1 MKQLNHS
8 GTLTF
13 VVALSLLVITGCSKN
28 DNGMQPGK
36 KVDLIFYGLTS
47 SNELVKYNAKS
58 PEMIIANKAITGL
71 ESGAKLLAID
81 FRPATGQLY
90 AVGND
95 SRLYVINPETGVAR
109 VLGTAP
115 FTTSINGTIASFDF
129 NPTVDRIRLVTDAG
143 QNLRLNP
150 ETGTIAFI
158 DGNLNP
164 GTPMV
169 TGAAYTNNVAGA
181 TATTLFDIDMTSQK
195 LVKQNPPNNGTL
207 VEVGSLGVMATGD
220 AGFDISADSKVALAS
235 LTVSN
240 KNSLYYIDTT
250 SGKAHKLGT
259 FGKAIIGLAIPTNPV
274 AYSVDNTNNLLI
286 FDFTS
291 KGTPVS
297 KPITN
302 IQPGEN
308 ILGID
313 MRPAT
318 GQLYVLGSSNRIYA
332 INMSNGAATAIGMS
346 PFTPALEGTSFGFD
360 FNPTVDRIRIVSNTG
375 QNLRAHPET
384 GVVAFTDKVLNPGT
398 PAVTAAA
405 YINNFAG
412 STMTTLFD
420 IDVATGKLY
429 SQVPPNDGTLT
440 EVGSLGITI
449 ESNTG
454 FDIGGQSNKAYAL
467 LTVGSTTK
475 IYSINTT
482 TGAATALT
490 DFPVAGKGLAIGLGF

>member
-1 MKQLNHS
+1 MKQRIHI

-13 VVALSLLVITGCSKN
+13 AVALTILFVIGCSKN
-28 DNGMQPGK
+28 DNGMQPIK

-58 PEMIIANKAITGL
+58 PEMIISNKAIAGL

-95 SRLYVINPETGVAR
+95 SRLYVINPETGGAR
-109 VLGTAP
+109 IIGTSP
-115 FTTSINGTIASFDF
+115 FTTPINGTIAGFDF

-150 ETGTIAFI
+150 ETGGVAVV

-169 TGAAYTNNVAGA
+169 TGAAYTNSVAGA
-181 TATTLFDIDMTSQK
+181 TSTTLFDIDMASKK

-207 VEVGSLGVMATGD
+207 VEVGSLNVMATGD

-235 LTVSN
+235 LTVNN
-240 KNSLYYIDTT
+240 KNNLYVIDTT

-259 FGKAIIGLAIPTNPV
+259 LGKAIIGLAIPTNPV
-274 AYSVDNTNNLLI
+274 AYSVDNSNNLLI
-286 FDFTS
+286 FNFTAA
-291 KGTPVS
+291 GTPVS
-297 KPITN
+297 RPISN
-302 IQPGEN
+302 IQAGEN

-318 GQLYVLGSSNRIYA
+318 GQLYALGSSNRIYA
-332 INMSNGAATAIGMS
+332 INMSSGAATAIGLS
-346 PFTPALEGTSFGFD
+346 AFVPALDGTSFGFD

-384 GVVAFTDKVLNPGT
+384 GVVAFTDGVLKPGT
-398 PAVTAAA
+398 PDVTAAA
-405 YINNFAG
+405 YTNNFAG

-420 IDVATGKLY
+420 IDVTTDKLY
-429 SQVPPNDGTLT
+429 SQVPPNDGTLV
-440 EVGSLGITI
+440 EVGSLGISV

-454 FDIGGQSNKAYAL
+454 FDIGGQSNRAYAI

-475 IYSINTT
+475 IYSINTM
-482 TGAATALT
+482 TGAATAIS
-490 DFPVAGKGLAIGLGF
+490 DFPVSGKGLAIGLGF